1 MKKGKQ
7 IMGNEVPGE
16 KAVKMNNLCLY
27 PIKPIRSGEGLPY
40 APVDWPNLGDI
51 WYWWL
56 GNRTYHF
63 GFYQDRFL
71 YLPNHLCVRG
81 LNCGQVFA

>member
-1 MKKGKQ
+1 
-7 IMGNEVPGE
+7 MGNEVLGE

-63 GFYQDRFL
+63 GFYQDSFRTQMSMRSLLLLAGWFPL
-71 YLPNHLCVRG
+71 RG
-81 LNCGQVFA
+81 IAR